1 MKNVLI
7 IEDDRNISEL
17 LEIHFRDLECKV
29 TKAFDGEKGLSLAK
43 ANSFDLVILDLMLPR
58 LDGLEV
64 CRQLRAEK
72 HYTPIL
78 MLTAKSDEL
87 DKVLGLEIGAD
98 DYLTKPFGIR
108 EFIARAKAIFR
119 RIEALKMESTTLGG
133 SREIKLGDLTI
144 DRERRKV
151 SMGERKIE
159 LTPKEFDLLL
169 LFALHPGK
177 TFTREQLLNT
187 VWGYQ
192 FEGYDHTV
200 NSHINRLRAKVEKD
214 VTKPRY
220 ILTAWG
226 IGYRFAEEGELG
238 DTK

>member
-7 IEDDRNISEL
+7 IEDDQNIADL
-17 LEIHFRDLECKV
+17 LEIHLHDLDCKV
-29 TKAFDGEKGLSLAK
+29 MKASDGEKGLRLAK
-43 ANSFDLVILDLMLPR
+43 TSRFDLVILDLMLPK

-87 DKVLGLEIGAD
+87 DKVLGLETGAD
-98 DYLTKPFGIR
+98 DYLTKPFAVR

-119 RIEALKMESTTLGG
+119 RVEAVKVESTSAG
-133 SREIKLGDLTI
+133 SAREIKRGKLTI
-144 DRERRKV
+144 DRELRKV
-151 SMGERKIE
+151 TVSGKKIE

-169 LFALHPGK
+169 LFASHPGR

-200 NSHINRLRAKVEKD
+200 NSHINRLRTKVERD
-214 VTKPRY
+214 ATQPRY
-220 ILTAWG
+220 ILTTWG
-226 IGYRFAEEGELG
+226 VGYRFAEEEELQNAP
-238 DTK
+238 